1 MMYKNPDDIWNDIKS
16 STPRIKIKVMRG
28 FLFLCA
34 ALLVA
39 GAANAETA
47 AAGRAEAAE
56 MTAGNNE
63 QGNNPEKLDSVV
75 ISTSRAGDKTPV
87 TFTMV
92 TKEQLRRTNPINSL
106 PMNLA
111 LQPSVV
117 AYNEGGTGLGN
128 STMTVRGSKGS
139 QINVTLNGIT
149 LNDSESQEV
158 FWVNIPSLTNLIS
171 SVQLQRGLGTSANGA
186 GAFGASINM
195 NTASVSDRAFAA
207 ADFSAGSWK
216 TFLTSV
222 AAGTGMMRSG
232 VYFNGAFSYGDTD
245 GYIRNASVN
254 SQSAFAVLGWMN
266 GKNSLRL
273 TYLMGRQKSGITWD
287 GISLEQYG
295 EDRRYNE
302 AGEYYDE
309 YGNVHYYDN
318 QTDNYAQH
326 HIQLNYTR
334 QFTDS
339 WIWSNTFNY
348 TRGDGYDEYYKEDKS
363 LWKYG
368 FSEGIGQT
376 GDTGLT
382 EAAGLT
388 EDEKSDM
395 IYQKKMGNNY
405 YVFSSDVRYR
415 TASLNITGGVYLA
428 SYEGNHF
435 GRMLWVKTLGDDYD
449 YAGFNA
455 RDGFYRNR
463 SLKSEATA
471 FARGEWSP
479 LQWMT
484 VYADLQWRGV
494 MLDMAGSDDDIH
506 ETGLTMKYDNK
517 WSFFNP
523 RAGVTFNWV
532 PGQRAYISAALGHR
546 EPGRGDIKENIK
558 GDLSPIKPERMVDM
572 EAGYEFIGR
581 HISVSA
587 NVYLMEYWDMLLETG
602 RLSSSGYAVKENVPH
617 GWRRGIEM
625 AAAWEAAPWVSL
637 NGNITLSINKIKDY
651 TAYVTIADGA
661 PGQTKAFNY
670 GTTCMMMSPSVVGM
684 LRATFSPWKGIA
696 SNSLR
701 TTTLAIDGK
710 YIGRQYIDNTQRA
723 EMKIPAYFIANL
735 SLSHEFNLGAG
746 ILGLSGYVN
755 NLFNHLHYAAGWRWE
770 EYDPASDTLSS
781 YIGVYPQP
789 PVNFMLKA
797 SYRF

>member
-1 MMYKNPDDIWNDIKS
+1 
-16 STPRIKIKVMRG
+16 MRG

-47 AAGRAEAAE
+47 KVGRTAAAE
-56 MTAGNNE
+56 MTAGNYENVE
-63 QGNNPEKLDSVV
+63 QKAPEKLDSVV
-75 ISTSRAGDKTPV
+75 VSTSRAGERTPV

-92 TKEQLRRTNPINSL
+92 TKEQLRKTNPINSL

-117 AYNEGGTGLGN
+117 TYNEGGTGLGN

-158 FWVNIPSLTNLIS
+158 FWVNIPSLTSLIS

-186 GAFGASINM
+186 GAFGASVNM
-195 NTASVSDRAFAA
+195 NTASVSANPFAA
-207 ADFSAGSWK
+207 ADFSAGSWN

-222 AAGTGMMRSG
+222 AAGTGLTKSG
-232 VYFNGAFSYGDTD
+232 VYFNAAYSYGDTD
-245 GYIRNASVN
+245 GYIRNASVT

-287 GISLEQYG
+287 GISLEKYK

-334 QFTDS
+334 QFSDR
-339 WIWSNTFNY
+339 WMWSTTFNY
-348 TRGDGYDEYYKEDKS
+348 TRGDGYDEYYKPDKA

-368 FSEGIGQT
+368 FTEG
-376 GDTGLT
+376 DSGLN
-382 EAAGLT
+382 GGR
-388 EDEKSDM
+388 SDI

-405 YVFSSDVRYR
+405 YVFNSDVRYR

-428 SYEGNHF
+428 RYEGDHF
-435 GRMLWVKTLGDDYD
+435 GKMLWVKTLGDNYNYD
-449 YAGFNA
+449 SYND

-463 SLKSEATA
+463 SIKQEATA
-471 FARGEWSP
+471 FARGEWNP
-479 LQWMT
+479 LNWMT

-494 MLDMAGSDDDIH
+494 MLNMAGSDDDIH
-506 ETGLTMKYDNK
+506 ETGVPMKYDK
-517 WSFFNP
+517 KLSFFNP
-523 RAGVTFNWV
+523 RTGVTFNWT
-532 PGQRAYISAALGHR
+532 PGQKAYVSAALGHR

-558 GDLSPIKPERMVDM
+558 GDLSPIKPEKMVDI
-572 EAGYEFIGR
+572 EAGYEFIG
-581 HISVSA
+581 SKVSA
-587 NVYLMEYWDMLLETG
+587 SANIYIMEYWDMLLETG
-602 RLSSSGYAVKENVPH
+602 KLSSSGYAIKENVPR

-637 NGNITLSINKIKDY
+637 SGNLTLSVNQIKDY
-651 TAYVTIADGA
+651 TAYVAVSDGSL
-661 PGQTKAFNY
+661 GQTKAFNY
-670 GTTCMMMSPSVVGM
+670 GTTRMMMSPSVVGM
-684 LRATFSPWKGIA
+684 VRAAFSPWKGIA

-710 YIGRQYIDNTQRA
+710 YVGKQYIDNTQRA
-723 EMKIPAYFIANL
+723 EMKIPGYFISNL
-735 SLSHEFNLGAG
+735 SLSHEFNLASG

-755 NLFNHLHYAAGWRWE
+755 NLFNHLHYAAGWRYE
-770 EYDPASDTLSS
+770 EYSLADDTLST
-781 YIGVYPQP
+781 YLGVYPQP
-789 PVNFMLKA
+789 PVNFMVKV